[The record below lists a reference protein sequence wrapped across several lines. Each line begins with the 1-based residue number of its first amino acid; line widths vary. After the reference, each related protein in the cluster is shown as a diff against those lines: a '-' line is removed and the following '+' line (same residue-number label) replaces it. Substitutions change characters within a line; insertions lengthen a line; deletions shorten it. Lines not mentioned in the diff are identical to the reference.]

1 MVRKYWCACIYPIVC
16 PCPALSYEDLLA
28 SRAAVL
34 RGLADNTDR
43 TDYSSENAHRQ
54 DRVGVGLSSVYGQF
68 PDREVVH
75 RELVIT
81 EGRKAVPCPQ
91 LQSTDH
97 LDRLIVRL
105 RLNVLGRLPGR
116 TRRLWVSDC

>member
-1 MVRKYWCACIYPIVC
+1 MN
-16 PCPALSYEDLLA
+16 YEDLLA
-28 SRAAVL
+28 SRSAVL

-43 TDYSSENAHRQ
+43 TDYSSENAQRK
-54 DRVGVGLSSVYGQF
+54 DRVGVGLASVHGQF

-105 RLNVLGRLPGR
+105 RLNVLG
-116 TRRLWVSDC
+116 TRRPQVPVPFPIVPDR